1 MAILG
6 LEIQNIYRVNV
17 VYTSSHH
24 TTTESTELVH
34 TRKRPQTAPH
44 QPITDTTTS
53 TPPHA
58 AMGNAQSQEEAQN
71 HGPRPDNTNGDP
83 LGPQSSIPQPIPQDS
98 NDPSHV
104 SHSPEQMSASSH
116 VSHAPFN
123 NPFEPASYHKESP
136 APETA
141 PVAVAKPQRPKMR
154 RKSTLL
160 LDEDE
165 PVGENDDDIPFD
177 KLNITH
183 HESTKEPKPLS
194 RVDSGEEI
202 ELTSPQVT
210 EGKIPLVIKWTQGG
224 SKVYVTGT
232 FTGWRKMVA
241 LTADPNKPGTFS
253 TTLHLPPGTHRLR
266 FVVDNE
272 LRCSDY
278 LPTATDSMGNLLNY
292 VEVGLSDDEE
302 RKDQKDLHPI
312 SRAGIIPS
320 NDDLGGGYERFTEE
334 DLPKEEYE
342 FTPEIPAL
350 FTDTEVMEQYI
361 SKELPTPPQLPP
373 HLDSV
378 ILNTNST
385 EKEDN
390 SVLPIP
396 NHVILNHLA
405 TTSIKHNVLA
415 VASVSRYSRKYV
427 TQVLYAPL
435 PLQA

>member
-1 MAILG
+1 
-6 LEIQNIYRVNV
+6 
-17 VYTSSHH
+17 
-24 TTTESTELVH
+24 
-34 TRKRPQTAPH
+34 
-44 QPITDTTTS
+44 
-53 TPPHA
+53 
-58 AMGNAQSQEEAQN
+58 MGNAQSQEEANNNGAARQ
-71 HGPRPDNTNGDP
+71 HRPADNNGHHDP
-83 LGPQSSIPQPIPQDS
+83 KGSADPQPIPQEGSD
-98 NDPSHV
+98 NTQNHV
-104 SHSPEQMSASSH
+104 SHSPEQMSANSSH
-116 VSHAPFN
+116 VSATPFN

-136 APETA
+136 APESVPV
-141 PVAVAKPQRPKMR
+141 PVAPAKSHPQRPKMR

-183 HESTKEPKPLS
+183 PTSNEPKPLS

-210 EGKIPLVIKWTQGG
+210 EGKIPLEIKWTQGG

-241 LTADPNKPGTFS
+241 LTPDPNKKGVFS

-292 VEVGLSDDEE
+292 VEVGLSDTEE
-302 RKDQKDLHPI
+302 RADQKDLHPI

>member
-1 MAILG
+1 
-6 LEIQNIYRVNV
+6 
-17 VYTSSHH
+17 
-24 TTTESTELVH
+24 
-34 TRKRPQTAPH
+34 
-44 QPITDTTTS
+44 
-53 TPPHA
+53 
-58 AMGNAQSQEEAQN
+58 MGNAQSQEEAN
-71 HGPRPDNTNGDP
+71 AGSARHGHGSHEQVNNGHHNGGATHGHGD
-83 LGPQSSIPQPIPQDS
+83 SSSQAIPADHEAYDS
-98 NDPSHV
+98 TQV
-104 SHSPEQMSASSH
+104 SHSPEQMSAGSH
-116 VSHAPFN
+116 VSQTPFN

-136 APETA
+136 APESAAGTTPTKASVAA
-141 PVAVAKPQRPKMR
+141 PPQRPKMR

-165 PVGENDDDIPFD
+165 PVGDNDDDMPFD
-177 KLNITH
+177 KLNISH
-183 HESTKEPKPLS
+183 VNSGKQPKPLS

-210 EGKIPLVIKWTQGG
+210 EGKIPVVIKWTQGG

-241 LTADPNKPGTFS
+241 LSPDSTKKGVFN

-292 VEVGLSDDEE
+292 IEVGLSDDED
-302 RKDQKDLHPI
+302 RPDQKDLHLI

-334 DLPKEEYE
+334 DVPKEEYE

>member
-1 MAILG
+1 
-6 LEIQNIYRVNV
+6 
-17 VYTSSHH
+17 
-24 TTTESTELVH
+24 
-34 TRKRPQTAPH
+34 
-44 QPITDTTTS
+44 
-53 TPPHA
+53 
-58 AMGNAQSQEEAQN
+58 MGNAQSQEEAAANNGGAARQHLPQDNNNNNGHHDIQN
-71 HGPRPDNTNGDP
+71 VAN
-83 LGPQSSIPQPIPQDS
+83 PQPIPQDS
-98 NDPSHV
+98 AENTHSHV

-116 VSHAPFN
+116 VSAAPFN
-123 NPFEPASYHKESP
+123 NPFEPASYHKESA
-136 APETA
+136 APEAMTA
-141 PVAVAKPQRPKMR
+141 PAAVPKPQRPKMR

-165 PVGENDDDIPFD
+165 PVGDNDDDMPFD
-177 KLNITH
+177 KLNISHPT
-183 HESTKEPKPLS
+183 SNEPKPLS

-241 LTADPNKPGTFS
+241 LTPDPNKKGVFA

-302 RKDQKDLHPI
+302 RADQKDLHPI